1 MTPVALHRRFPGS
14 RSFPLDTA
22 DPSHETGVMSADSP
36 PDDAVGHDDRV
47 DGRDETRNERA
58 DRNWDELMQELRVM
72 QTGTQILTGF
82 LLAVAFQPRFTE
94 TDVLQRQGYVVLVAL
109 ASLATI
115 LALAPVV
122 MHRTLF
128 GRRRKPGLV
137 HVAARI
143 VKVDLVVIAALTIGV
158 TTLIIDF
165 TVNRTAG
172 IVTLVVSLV
181 GVLLLWLAMPRLVRR
196 RFLGD
201 SDSDGEAESGAG

>member
-1 MTPVALHRRFPGS
+1 MTPDALP
-14 RSFPLDTA
+14 A
-22 DPSHETGVMSADSP
+22 DPL
-36 PDDAVGHDDRV
+36 GHDDRV

-94 TDVLQRQGYVVLVAL
+94 MDELQRDVYVVLVVL

-122 MHRTLF
+122 MHRALF
-128 GRRRKPGLV
+128 GRRRKPDLV
-137 HVAARI
+137 RVAARI
-143 VKVDLVVIAALTIGV
+143 VKVDLFVIAALTIGV

-165 TVNRTAG
+165 TVNRMVGVIA
-172 IVTLVVSLV
+172 LVVSLV
-181 GVLLLWLAMPRLVRR
+181 GVTALWLALPRFVRR
-196 RFLGD
+196 SFQ
-201 SDSDGEAESGAG
+201 SDAAEVV